1 MTTQTHGGSIAR
13 LATQFAIIYA
23 TSWPA
28 RSVEERAALIDS
40 FLLDL
45 VISGQITHADAS
57 DLRTLRFR
65 IGDELATGHAMA
77 SPHARFVAPAV
88 EAAQATQTAEVT
100 EAQIRQLNPETLAT
114 MIAAG
119 RAWLTADQFHTL
131 VTALREGGRVVAG
144 RRRLA
149 DGREESIHAA
159 AILALI
165 RRGYLNRE
173 FTSCGGCA
181 GTLSEHTRAA
191 VGAMWRDWSNRR
203 TDLSRRMSWRSMS
216 DREVVVLRPD
226 GGPYVRIMA
235 EMASDEELARAADAV
250 VAGITSRAPA

>member
-1 MTTQTHGGSIAR
+1 MTTQTHGGRIAR
-13 LATQFAIIYA
+13 LATQFASIYA

-45 VISGQITHADAS
+45 VISGQITHADAD

-65 IGDELATGHAMA
+65 IGDELATRHAMA
-77 SPHARFVAPAV
+77 SPHARSVAPAV
-88 EAAQATQTAEVT
+88 EAAQAAQAAEVT
-100 EAQIRQLNPETLAT
+100 EAQIRQLHPETLAT

-119 RAWLTADQFHTL
+119 RSWLTADQFRAL
-131 VTALREGGRVVAG
+131 VAALREGRVVAG

-149 DGREESIHAA
+149 DGSEESIHAA
-159 AILALI
+159 AICALV

-173 FTSCGGCA
+173 VTSYGGCA
-181 GTLSEHTRAA
+181 GTLSDRTRAA
-191 VGAMWRDWSNRR
+191 VGAMWRDGSSRR
-203 TDLSRRMSWRSMS
+203 TDRMSWRSIS

-235 EMASDEELARAADAV
+235 EIASDEELARAADAV
-250 VAGITSRAPA
+250 VAGIASHAPA

>member
-1 MTTQTHGGSIAR
+1 MTGRVAR
-13 LATQFAIIYA
+13 LAAQFASIYA

-45 VISGQITHADAS
+45 VISGQITHADAD

-65 IGDELATGHAMA
+65 IGDELATRHAMA
-77 SPHARFVAPAV
+77 SPHARSVAPAV
-88 EAAQATQTAEVT
+88 EAAQAAQTEVT
-100 EAQIRQLNPETLAT
+100 EEQIRQLNPETLAT

-119 RAWLTADQFHTL
+119 RAWLTADQFRTL
-131 VTALREGGRVVAG
+131 VAALREGGRVVAG

-159 AILALI
+159 AILALT

-173 FTSCGGCA
+173 VTSYGGCA
-181 GTLSEHTRAA
+181 GTLSDRTRAA
-191 VGAMWRDWSNRR
+191 VGAMWLDWSNRR
-203 TDLSRRMSWRSMS
+203 TDRMSWRSMS

-235 EMASDEELARAADAV
+235 EMASDKELARAADAV